1 MDENTIETK
10 TYVGMPLK
18 DNSTNL
24 INPVE
29 ESSNVLEEL
38 FYYLLRR
45 RAHVHGIRQVPNSN
59 SLEIAF
65 KTNFFLEKDTIFIL
79 TVKIEDLKKYD

>member
-18 DNSTNL
+18 DNSINW
-24 INPVE
+24 INPEE

-38 FYYLLRR
+38 FFYLLRR
-45 RAHVHGIRQVPNSN
+45 RAHVHGVRQVPNSN
-59 SLEIAF
+59 KIEIAF
-65 KTNFFLEKDTIFIL
+65 KTNLLLVKDIFYIL
-79 TVKIEDLKKYD
+79 TVNIEDLKKYD